1 MLIVSSNISIINLSL
16 FSPRAMFAISQETE
30 KPRRRRRRR
39 EARARSWAREVS
51 PGTESRTC
59 YRRRSLSPPP
69 ATYSTPFSAN
79 TLPSPLWHL
88 ICQPIHQ
95 LTQQLLLTRQF
106 IVQLL
111 FVWPLNWL
119 SNTFLPHSTPKSQLL
134 LLAFICL
141 LSHFIQYQKSQ
152 LALQRQKS
160 IIEVKLLEYTDI
172 SEKDLTFYIFYAWKQ
187 WQYYVSVCEGKNQ
200 QNWI

>member
-1 MLIVSSNISIINLSL
+1 MS
-16 FSPRAMFAISQETE
+16 AISQETE
-30 KPRRRRRRR
+30 KPRRRRRRQ
-39 EARARSWAREVS
+39 ARARSWAREVS

-59 YRRRSLSPPP
+59 YQRRSLSPTP

-88 ICQPIHQ
+88 ICQPIHP

-160 IIEVKLLEYTDI
+160 IIEVKLLEYTGI

>member
-1 MLIVSSNISIINLSL
+1 MS
-16 FSPRAMFAISQETE
+16 AISQETE
-30 KPRRRRRRR
+30 KPRRRRRR

-59 YRRRSLSPPP
+59 YRRRSLSPTP

-119 SNTFLPHSTPKSQLL
+119 SNTFLPNSTLKSQLW

-141 LSHFIQYQKSQ
+141 LSHFIQDPISKVSTGTATSKIDNWSEVVGIHRHFRRIWLFTSFMYENNDSTMCLCVRVKTN
-152 LALQRQKS
+152 KTDNWN
-160 IIEVKLLEYTDI
+160 IE
-172 SEKDLTFYIFYAWKQ
+172 SEI
-187 WQYYVSVCEGKNQ
+187 V
-200 QNWI
+200 